1 MASVSRKYLLANVHN
16 SIAPFLYH
24 TRTLTRPAFR
34 STTNQ
39 PYSTNTPQEGDDE
52 PERSSASNVE
62 RAAPV
67 PRPRY
72 LQRHAAVLAKRAADQ
87 RKQRENDERQQ
98 QRAEQKRKA
107 KPRKLTMTR
116 GEKKVFG
123 EILDQ
128 LERTGT
134 DQAAAA
140 RQAPDGQGDSKDEMS
155 QISAIFESVLSEFR
169 GQKKDT
175 ERGQRRS
182 RAQHSMHDE
191 FDEEIGSVIG
201 EDEAHTLVDIS
212 EILGEEEGKQ
222 VPMERAIDIIVRR
235 ESTKIEAALQAAV
248 DQNKGDIGIW
258 DVCRARI
265 FSMLHDIGQ
274 DMSAMPGSR
283 EHRQQR
289 READQQQQQQQGNEE
304 GQQQTEHVPL
314 EIPSTVPTKPV
325 VISLYPKML
334 LVAFRLLNVHFPS
347 SPLISQFRS
356 TIKSHGRASVILG
369 TSTALYNEL
378 IYFYWRG
385 CNDIAGVIS
394 LLQEMEVMGV
404 EPSARTCGMLQ
415 GILRQREWDL
425 KSFWYYRTQKE
436 KENAGEQDGG
446 NTGTGSDGNGM
457 HGRGR
462 EPWWDMAPNRRA
474 IRDLMGPEGWL
485 SRLEERVQQLEK
497 ARRRSYA

>member
-1 MASVSRKYLLANVHN
+1 MASLSRKYLLENVHN
-16 SIAPFLYH
+16 SSAPFLFH
-24 TRTLTRPAFR
+24 TRTLTGPVLQ
-34 STTNQ
+34 STINRL
-39 PYSTNTPQEGDDE
+39 YSTNTSREGDGE
-52 PERSSASNVE
+52 PGHVTPSTSSTSTVRRE
-62 RAAPV
+62 APV
-67 PRPRY
+67 ARPRY
-72 LQRHAAVLAKRAADQ
+72 LQRHAAVLVKRAAEQ
-87 RKQRENDERQQ
+87 RKQREENERE
-98 QRAEQKRKA
+98 QRHAEQKRKTN
-107 KPRKLTMTR
+107 PRKLTMTR
-116 GEKKVFG
+116 GEKRVFG

-140 RQAPDGQGDSKDEMS
+140 RQTADDQGGDESNDEMS

-169 GQKKDT
+169 GKKKGT
-175 ERGQRRS
+175 QREQRGS
-182 RAQHSMHDE
+182 RAQSSPRGE
-191 FDEEIGSVIG
+191 FEEEEIGSVVP
-201 EDEAHTLVDIS
+201 EDEAQILVDIS
-212 EILGEEEGKQ
+212 EILGEEGKQ

-235 ESTKIEAALQAAV
+235 ESAKIESALQAAV

-258 DVCRARI
+258 DVCRARV
-265 FSMLHDIGQ
+265 FSVLHDMGQ
-274 DMSAMPGSR
+274 DVSAMPGSR
-283 EHRQQR
+283 EHRQQQ
-289 READQQQQQQQGNEE
+289 REAKQGNEE
-304 GQQQTEHVPL
+304 GQQQAEHVRL

-334 LVAFRLLNVHFPS
+334 LVAFRLLNMHFPN

-356 TIKSHGRASVILG
+356 TIKSHGRASAIMG

-425 KSFWYYRTQKE
+425 KGFWYYRAQKE
-436 KENAGEQDGG
+436 KENAVQQDGE
-446 NTGTGSDGNGM
+446 NTGAG
-457 HGRGR
+457 GRSR

-474 IRDLMGPEGWL
+474 IRDLMGPQGWL

-497 ARRRSYA
+497 ARRQNYA